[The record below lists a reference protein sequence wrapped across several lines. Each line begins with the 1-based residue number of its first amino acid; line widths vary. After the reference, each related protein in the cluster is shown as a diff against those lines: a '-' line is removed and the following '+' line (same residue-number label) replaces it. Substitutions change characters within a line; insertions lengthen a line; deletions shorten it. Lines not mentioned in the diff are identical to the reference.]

1 MSCLDL
7 TRRPTVIFNAAN
19 VEHRKAV
26 EQFLRTGTWGGI
38 DVNFLLETP
47 YYDLPA
53 MISSKLADFYLQR
66 EFNSK
71 KETKHDTRI
80 QMGQPYNAVV

>member
-26 EQFLRTGTWGGI
+26 EQFFRTGTWGGI

-53 MISSKLADFYLQR
+53 MIAAKLTDYYIQR
-66 EFNSK
+66 EFNSS
-71 KETKHDTRI
+71 KEIKHGTRI
-80 QMGQPYNAVV
+80 KVG